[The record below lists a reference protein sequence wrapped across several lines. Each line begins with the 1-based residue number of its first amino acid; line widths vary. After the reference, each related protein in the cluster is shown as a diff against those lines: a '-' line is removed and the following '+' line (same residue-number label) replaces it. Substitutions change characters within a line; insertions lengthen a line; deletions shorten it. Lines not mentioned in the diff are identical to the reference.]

1 MTAVEPATH
10 WRGRTAVLALGT
22 FAVGTDAFVIAGVL
36 PAIAGS
42 LGVSLAAAG
51 QLVTVFSLAYALTA
65 VPLGVLTAGWPRRRA
80 LVVALA
86 AFTVGNVLTALA
98 PDYGLVLASRVIA
111 AAGAALFTATASAT
125 AAALAGE
132 SHRGR
137 AIAVVMLGI
146 TSSLILGAPLGTAI
160 GTVADWRAT
169 IWFVT
174 ALGLVAAVLVWLLL
188 PALAAPA
195 GSAGLRARLAP
206 LTDRRVLGLLVR
218 SVVIFVGVYLPY
230 TYLSAVYAP
239 ATGERGGLIALLLLA
254 YGVAGT
260 LGNLLAGSLADRV
273 GPRRVILTATLAL
286 AAVFLAVP
294 LARGAGLPVALL
306 AVLVTG
312 WLSFSITTPQQQ
324 ELVALTPTAQ
334 SVATSLYQSAIYLAV
349 SLSGVVGGLGLS
361 LLGAAWL
368 APLAAALVLAGG
380 VMTWRPA
387 RP

>member
-1 MTAVEPATH
+1 MTAVEQATH

-65 VPLGVLTAGWPRRRA
+65 VPLGVLTADWPRRRA

-137 AIAVVMLGI
+137 AIAIVMLGI

-174 ALGLVAAVLVWLLL
+174 ALGLVAAVLVWVLL
-188 PALAAPA
+188 PAIAAPA
-195 GSAGLRARLAP
+195 GSSGLRARLAP

-239 ATGERGGLIALLLLA
+239 ATGERGELIALLLLG

-260 LGNLLAGSLADRV
+260 AGNLLAGTLADRV
-273 GPRRVILTATLAL
+273 GPRRVILAATLAL

-294 LARGAGLPVALL
+294 LARDAGLPIALL
-306 AVLVTG
+306 AVLVSG

-324 ELVALTPTAQ
+324 ELVALAPTAQ

-368 APLAAALVLAGG
+368 APLAAVLVLAGG
-380 VMTWRPA
+380 VMTTRTS
-387 RP
+387 RG

>member
-1 MTAVEPATH
+1 MTALEQATH
-10 WRGRTAVLALGT
+10 WRGRAAVLALGT

-51 QLVTVFSLAYALTA
+51 QLVTVFSLAYALSA
-65 VPLGVLTAGWPRRRA
+65 VPLGVLTANWPRRRA

-86 AFTVGNVLTALA
+86 AFAVGNVLTALA
-98 PDYGLVLASRVIA
+98 PDYDLVLASRVVA

-137 AIAVVMLGI
+137 AISVVMLGI

-160 GTVADWRAT
+160 GAVADWRAT

-174 ALGLVAAVLVWLLL
+174 ALGLVAALLVGLLL

-195 GSAGLRARLAP
+195 WSGGPRARLAP
-206 LTDRRVLGLLVR
+206 LTDRRVLGLLAR
-218 SVVIFVGVYLPY
+218 SVVVFVGVYLPY

-239 ATGERGGLIALLLLA
+239 AIGGRGELIALLLLA
-254 YGVAGT
+254 FGVAGT
-260 LGNLLAGSLADRV
+260 AGNLLAGVLADRV
-273 GPRRVILTATLAL
+273 GAHRVILMATVAL

-294 LARGAGLPVALL
+294 MAREAGLPVAVL
-306 AVLVTG
+306 AVLVSG

-324 ELVALTPTAQ
+324 ELVALAPTAQ

-349 SLSGVVGGLGLS
+349 SLSGVVGGLGLN
-361 LLGAAWL
+361 LFGAVWL
-368 APLAAALVLAGG
+368 APLAAAFVLVGAVLTRRTCRG
-380 VMTWRPA
+380 
-387 RP
+387 

>member
-42 LGVSLAAAG
+42 LDVSLAAAG

-65 VPLGVLTAGWPRRRA
+65 VPLGVLTADWPRRRA
-80 LVVALA
+80 LVIALA

-137 AIAVVMLGI
+137 AIAIVMLGI

-195 GSAGLRARLAP
+195 GSSGLRARLAP

-239 ATGERGGLIALLLLA
+239 ATGERGELIALLLLT
-254 YGVAGT
+254 YGIAGT
-260 LGNLLAGSLADRV
+260 AGNLLAGTLADRV

-286 AAVFLAVP
+286 TAVFLAVP
-294 LARGAGLPVALL
+294 LARDAGLPVALL
-306 AVLVTG
+306 AVLVSG

-368 APLAAALVLAGG
+368 APLAAALVLAGA
-380 VMTWRPA
+380 VLTWRPA